1 MALVTA
7 KILQRT
13 ITLTI
18 TTRAVICQPHYAT
31 TKMTNTILRCTLQP
45 RVTTIACI
53 TKAISATTDITLL
66 TITTTRIAMM
76 NITPMSTTQPSVI
89 QWPMGLA
96 IATFQSKI
104 PIIPTPMMNGTYND
118 SFSNKS
124 NINTSEMRAYAIT
137 INDDDSC
144 NNYDNDS
151 DYDNNSMSTENNHID
166 HNNPSYR

>member
-1 MALVTA
+1 
-7 KILQRT
+7 
-13 ITLTI
+13 
-18 TTRAVICQPHYAT
+18 
-31 TKMTNTILRCTLQP
+31 
-45 RVTTIACI
+45 
-53 TKAISATTDITLL
+53 
-66 TITTTRIAMM
+66 
-76 NITPMSTTQPSVI
+76 
-89 QWPMGLA
+89 
-96 IATFQSKI
+96 
-104 PIIPTPMMNGTYND
+104 MNGTYND